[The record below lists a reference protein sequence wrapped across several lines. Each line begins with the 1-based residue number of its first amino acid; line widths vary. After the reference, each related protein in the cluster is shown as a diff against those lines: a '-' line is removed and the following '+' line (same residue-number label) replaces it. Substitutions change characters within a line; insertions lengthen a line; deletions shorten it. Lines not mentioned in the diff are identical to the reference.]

1 MTAAT
6 QPYQPHSRIKKWQ
19 PRKWRAEYDRIV
31 AYSVLGKRNVEI
43 AELMGF
49 TKEYISVIL
58 NLPEAQD
65 LYARLKQKI
74 KEKIETSIVDDLDY
88 VAKKA
93 AKRMR
98 QAVDDDELFDKS
110 PFAVINMGVDVLKG
124 MNHLRGGGNGALH
137 SDLPSMSIGQI
148 VINNGQKS
156 DLLEGL
162 QKVAEVRTLHAGL
175 NGRENG
181 RQKETSRIQNGSK
194 EDSE

>member
-1 MTAAT
+1 MSSAA
-6 QPYQPHSRIKKWQ
+6 QPSPYQPHPRIKKWS

-31 AYSVLGKRNVEI
+31 AYSVLGKSNVWI
-43 AELMGF
+43 AEQMGF

-65 LYARLKQKI
+65 LYTRLKK
-74 KEKIETSIVDDLDY
+74 KVMEGMEASIVDDLQY

-98 QAVDDDELFDKS
+98 QAVDDDDLFAKS
-110 PFAVINMGVDVLKG
+110 PFAIINMGVDVLKG
-124 MNHLRGGGNGALH
+124 MSHLRGGGNGSLS
-137 SDLPSMSIGQI
+137 SDGGIPSMSIGQI

-162 QKVAEVRTLHAGL
+162 QKVAEVKKLHSGSGDS
-175 NGRENG
+175 NG
-181 RQKETSRIQNGSK
+181 
-194 EDSE
+194 